1 MELYNNVIRQITGLL
16 EKETPR
22 RYDYDPEKS
31 WPESDEFELIMTRD
45 AAFELGGSS
54 LPTAN
59 CTCVTS
65 DASLIDRDEVLVY
78 GRELGEINEDVPYA
92 RIALLRVGDGL
103 DKGKDDSEATFR
115 AIQDIDFVKYHVFPK
130 GFMARTSALSNN
142 EQVRIGKQAVKDGIS
157 FERIGDAFIRH
168 YRQNP
173 NVLNVRL
180 IFITSPDAEYKE
192 FRRCAKNVGDIT
204 RTLSK
209 IMEGM
214 PTDCHSCSLKPNCDE
229 VEGMKELHFGKAK
242 KQ

>member
-1 MELYNNVIRQITGLL
+1 MELYDNVIRQLYSLL
-16 EKETPR
+16 EKEMPR
-22 RYDYDPEKS
+22 RYGYDPES
-31 WPESDEFELIMTRD
+31 CWPEADEFELIMTRD

-65 DASLIDRDEVLVY
+65 DDSLIDKDEVLVY
-78 GRELGEINEDVPYA
+78 GRELGEIIGDVPYA
-92 RIALLRVGDGL
+92 RIAILRVGDGL
-103 DKGKDDSEATFR
+103 DNAGDDSEATFR

-142 EQVRIGKQAVKDGIS
+142 EQVRIGKQAVRDGIS
-157 FERIGDAFIRH
+157 FERIGDTFIRH

-173 NVLNVRL
+173 NVLNVRM
-180 IFITSPDAEYKE
+180 IFITSADAEYKE
-192 FRRCAKNVGDIT
+192 IRRCARNVGDIT
-204 RTLSK
+204 KTLSK

-214 PTDCHSCSLKPNCDE
+214 PTDCHSCSLKPICDE

-242 KQ
+242 KP